1 MSNHFFPF
9 LGFFTFN
16 SSHSYTTYVFETF
29 FRLSLGKRRGMII
42 FGSIATLVAVTHSP
56 DRIPR
61 PRCRKNYEE
70 PSSCSWSPTPYR
82 VRRLWDLSRWWSCET
97 ACQWTCSSWRRYH
110 VACWSPSRWYR
121 LVVNQNLEKEI
132 TFKKTKKGILTR
144 ILMRCRMT
152 IETSLSF
159 IHNFNDW
166 NMFFPILSFC
176 LVKWERYEP
185 AIAFLTTRTTE
196 FHKTSGS
203 ISTQPGWGV
212 SNWTSKRDKVRLQ
225 FYEHSLLLT
234 DEKSWVNKK
243 FPSCFFS
250 KNQMRFTIYF

>member
-82 VRRLWDLSRWWSCET
+82 VRRLWD
-97 ACQWTCSSWRRYH
+97 
-110 VACWSPSRWYR
+110 SRWYR